1 MPDYESLHEE
11 VTSFFSSRFGVSLN
25 QLEQLSFIERGGGE
39 IWATS
44 APTPTG
50 IESSRPAGVRILRR
64 MPHGFKPTTVFL
76 CLLGRR
82 ITAARMEVEDVAI
95 LKLLLL
101 GQPVAYAI
109 DDGYVAISYRGDVLG
124 CGVAK
129 GGNVRALIATQKRRE
144 LLGCLE
150 SERNCR

>member
-1 MPDYESLHEE
+1 MPAYEDLHEE
-11 VTSFFSSRFGVSLN
+11 ASSFFSSRFGVSLN
-25 QLEQLSFIERGGGE
+25 EVEQLSFIERGGGE

-44 APTPTG
+44 ATTPPG
-50 IESSRPAGVRILRR
+50 IASSRPAGVRALRR

-82 ITAARMEVEDVAI
+82 ITSARMKVEDVAI
-95 LKLLLL
+95 LKALLL

-109 DDGYVAISYRGDVLG
+109 TDGYVAISYHGDILG
-124 CGVAK
+124 CGAAK
-129 GGNVRALIATQKRRE
+129 DGNVRALIPTHKRRE

-150 SERNCR
+150 SERSS